1 MRYYL
6 CNILLLSYH
15 SFVILSLSNYL
26 DMKTFLLSLCHIY
39 LVILHPNFI
48 SARSFFFPLSS
59 LRSLYKASF
68 CIRWMRLKY
77 GVVLLTSYIPRI
89 AVTLFL
95 QFVFVITNNKIN
107 AAAVTKSS
115 IHYYIIIQYFV
126 THHSIERARRVVLR
140 TLIGTVGTRS

>member
-6 CNILLLSYH
+6 GNIFLVSCHPSVTLYLPN
-15 SFVILSLSNYL
+15 VL

-68 CIRWMRLKY
+68 CIRTVRLKY

-95 QFVFVITNNKIN
+95 QFVFVITNNKIKCCSRN
-107 AAAVTKSS
+107 ETFYPF
-115 IHYYIIIQYFV
+115 HHFIQNSLQR
-126 THHSIERARRVVLR
+126 HP
-140 TLIGTVGTRS
+140 

>member
-1 MRYYL
+1 VTYYTEATSLWRYIRLAKMETNDIINRCCANKHIILMRYYL
-6 CNILLLSYH
+6 RNIFLVSCH
-15 SFVILSLSNYL
+15 SSVTLYLPNVL

-39 LVILHPNFI
+39 LVILHPNFT

-59 LRSLYKASF
+59 LPSLYKTSF

-95 QFVFVITNNKIN
+95 QFVFVITN
-107 AAAVTKSS
+107 
-115 IHYYIIIQYFV
+115 
-126 THHSIERARRVVLR
+126 E
-140 TLIGTVGTRS
+140 